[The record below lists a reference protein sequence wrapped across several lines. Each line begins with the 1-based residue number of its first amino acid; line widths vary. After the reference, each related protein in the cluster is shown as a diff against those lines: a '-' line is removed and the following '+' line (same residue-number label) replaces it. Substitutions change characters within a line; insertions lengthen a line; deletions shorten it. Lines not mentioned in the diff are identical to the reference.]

1 MQNPFESKAAAF
13 RVALTIFARPI
24 PKMIFPRISRSR
36 YAVVAYLAL
45 ALCLVSFLTRIALAM
60 RPDVSGNWHEL
71 ALSFAIGGAYDLITA
86 PFVLAPLILFLAL
99 LPNRAARWRLPRL
112 LIGAGLPVALFL
124 LLFTAV
130 SEWIFWD
137 EFASRFNFIAVDY
150 LVYTHEVIGNIWQSY
165 PVGRILI
172 GLALVSLAVAV
183 PLIRRSWASAALPLG
198 WSGRLA
204 GILVAVALPVAL
216 FYGVSST
223 SKNRF
228 SNDSL
233 NELAGNGLYEFAA
246 AARNNE
252 MDYMR
257 LYASLPDSEAFA
269 IMRQKQS
276 QTTDAWRSPD
286 LEDRQY
292 SIRSRGAEKHL
303 NVVLVS
309 VESLGAEF
317 IGAWGDPRGLTPR
330 IDELSKES
338 LTFGQVY
345 ATGNRTVRGLE
356 ALTLAIPPTPGQSI
370 VKRPK
375 NGELLT
381 LGSIFAGKGY
391 DTAYI
396 YGGYGYFDNM
406 EAFFSNNDY
415 RVIDRKAIPAEKIH
429 YENIWG
435 VADEDLFDQVIAEI
449 DASLEKSKGAKPVF
463 AHVMTTSNH
472 RPYTYPEGRIDIPSG
487 TGREGVVKYT
497 DWAIGHFIDEARKKP
512 WFADTVFVITADHG
526 ASARGTGEIPVDKY
540 QIPVLFYSPA
550 HIKPQRVDRLMSQID
565 ISPTLLGQLNFSYD
579 SKFFGQDIFRLPP
592 GEERAFVANYQSL
605 GYLRD
610 GRLVMLYPRRKV
622 QIAAN
627 EHAGP
632 QRSENPLAEPALQR
646 EAIAWYEAA
655 SLAFGRGRYLAV
667 DSDATRKK

>member
-1 MQNPFESKAAAF
+1 
-13 RVALTIFARPI
+13 
-24 PKMIFPRISRSR
+24 MIFSRIFRSR

-45 ALCLVSFLTRIALAM
+45 ALCLVSLLTRVALSL
-60 RPDVSGNWHEL
+60 RPDVSGGWREL
-71 ALSFAIGGAYDLITA
+71 TMSFVVGSAYDLVTA

-99 LPNRAARWRLPRL
+99 LPDRVARWRLPRL
-112 LIGAGLPVALFL
+112 LIGVGLPVAVFL

-150 LVYTHEVIGNIWQSY
+150 LVYTHEVIGNIWESY
-165 PVGRILI
+165 PVGRILA
-172 GLALVSLAVAV
+172 GLALLALAVSL
-183 PLIRRSWASAALPLG
+183 PLIRRSWAASALPLG

-204 GILVAVALPVAL
+204 GIALAVALPVAL
-216 FYGVSST
+216 FYAVSSS

-233 NELAGNGLYEFAA
+233 NELAGNGLYEFAS

-252 MDYMR
+252 MDYLR

-269 IMRQKQS
+269 VMRQKQS
-276 QTTDAWRSPD
+276 QTVDAWRSTDP
-286 LEDRQY
+286 EDRQY
-292 SIRSRGAEKHL
+292 AIRAPGAEKHL
-303 NVVLVS
+303 NVVLIS
-309 VESLGAEF
+309 TESLGAEF
-317 IGAWGDPRGLTPR
+317 IGAWGDRRGLTPR
-330 IDELSKES
+330 IDQLASES
-338 LTFGQVY
+338 LVFGRVY

-370 VKRPK
+370 VKRPN
-375 NGELLT
+375 NGQLFS
-381 LGSIFAGKGY
+381 LGDIFARKGY
-391 DTAYI
+391 DSAYI

-406 EAFFSNNDY
+406 QEFFANNHY
-415 RVIDRKAIPAEKIH
+415 RVVDRQAIAKEDIH

-435 VADEDLFDQVIAEI
+435 VADEDLFTQVIAQI
-449 DASLEKSKGAKPVF
+449 DASLQKSNGKNPVF

-472 RPYTYPEGRIDIPSG
+472 RPYTYPDGRIDIPSG
-487 TGREGVVKYT
+487 TGREGAVKYT

-512 WFADTVFVITADHG
+512 WFADTLFVITADHG
-526 ASARGTGEIPVDKY
+526 ASARGTGEIPIDKY
-540 QIPVLFYSPA
+540 LIPVLFYSPA
-550 HIKPQRVDRLMSQID
+550 HLKPQRIERLMSQID

-579 SKFFGQDIFRLPP
+579 SKFFGQDIFRLPA

-610 GRLVMLYPRRKV
+610 GRLLMLYPRRKV

-627 EHAGP
+627 PHAGSA
-632 QRSENPLAEPALQR
+632 RSDRPLSDQALQR
-646 EAIAWYEAA
+646 EGIAWYEAA
-655 SLAFGRGRYLAV
+655 SLAFGRGRYRADDV
-667 DSDATRKK
+667 GTK